1 MKQIL
6 FIEDD
11 LILGPVYQAQLK
23 HAGFDVVWA
32 TDGEAGLNALQVSRP
47 DLILLDI
54 QLPRIS
60 GLELLQIIR
69 SSPGVDR
76 LPVIVFTNSFQE
88 ELLAKVRKTGVERI
102 LSKSQVIP
110 REVVALIKEF
120 LFGAGQD
127 PAGGLPGSESPE
139 SKAAIAALQRQLGDH
154 LGSCRRLVTEVNR
167 EAVPETRVGR
177 IRVLRNTVRQLVS
190 VASAA
195 NLKPQAYF
203 CEALDALLAELCD
216 QPERL
221 TVSSLRTITQ
231 SVDFLFENFDLT
243 RQLSLPA
250 NLAFRVLIVDDDPIS
265 RRAVQVAL
273 SRIKLQATECGSA
286 EEALEQCSR
295 GGFDVI
301 FLDVNL
307 PNVNGFDLCARLR
320 QLELNQATPVIFV
333 TSQTDLHTRAQST
346 LSGGND
352 FIGKPFHFMELAV
365 KTLLHVLRSKMK

>member
-23 HAGFDVVWA
+23 RAGFEVIWV
-32 TDGEAGLNALQVSRP
+32 TDGEAGLNALQISRP

-54 QLPRIS
+54 LLPRIS

-88 ELLAKVRKTGVERI
+88 ELLEKVRKMGVERI

-120 LFGAGQD
+120 LFGAQAD
-127 PAGGLPGSESPE
+127 QAAGVTGSESPE
-139 SKAAIAALQRQLGDH
+139 SKVATAALQRQLGDL

-167 EAVPETRVGR
+167 DAVPETRVGR

-190 VASAA
+190 VAAAA

-203 CEALDALLAELCD
+203 CEALDALLAELCE
-216 QPERL
+216 QPDRL
-221 TVSSLRTITQ
+221 TFSSLRTLTQ

-243 RQLSLPA
+243 RQFTLPA

-286 EEALEQCSR
+286 PEALEHCSR
-295 GGFDVI
+295 GSFDVI
-301 FLDVNL
+301 FLDVNM
-307 PNVNGFDLCARLR
+307 PDVNGYELCTRLR
-320 QLELNQATPVIFV
+320 KLELNQATPAIFV
-333 TSQTDLHTRAQST
+333 TRQTDLQTRAQST